1 MIVELEKL
9 SDSAQRIYGEEDIA
23 IRDATDAD
31 QKIRYQ
37 IELLAR
43 RSGETFYFN
52 AKLQG
57 TLSTQCHKCL
67 KPAEFEVDTAF
78 DLIVQRGETKS
89 TEGEAYTH
97 DEYIYIPIGQQ
108 DISLDQYIYENLVI
122 NIPMRILCDDGCKG
136 LCPNCGADLNTDTC
150 SCSPQTDTRWD
161 ALKTLKN
168 KLPKS

>member
-9 SDSAQRIYGEEDIA
+9 SDSAQRIYGEEEIA
-23 IRDATDAD
+23 IRDAAD
-31 QKIRYQ
+31 VERKIKYR
-37 IELLAR
+37 IELLAK

-52 AKLQG
+52 VKLQG

-67 KPAEFEVDTAF
+67 KPADFEVDTAF
-78 DLIVQRGETKS
+78 DLIVQRGDIES
-89 TEGEAYTH
+89 TEESNYTH

-108 DISLDQYIYENLVI
+108 DITLDQYIYENMVI
-122 NIPMRILCDDGCKG
+122 NIPIRILCDDGCKG
-136 LCPNCGADLNTDTC
+136 LCPDCGADLNTDTC
-150 SCSPQTDTRWD
+150 SCSQQIDPRWN

>member
-23 IRDATDAD
+23 IRDAAD
-31 QKIRYQ
+31 VESKIKYR
-37 IELLAR
+37 IELLAK

-67 KPAEFEVDTAF
+67 QPADFEVDTEF
-78 DLIVQRGETKS
+78 DLIVQRGDVES
-89 TEGEAYTH
+89 TEESNYTH
-97 DEYIYIPIGQQ
+97 DEYIYIPIGRQ
-108 DISLDQYIYENLVI
+108 DISLDPYIYENMVI
-122 NIPMRILCDDGCKG
+122 NIPMRILCEDGCKG
-136 LCPNCGADLNTDTC
+136 LCPDCGADLNTDTC
-150 SCSPQTDTRWD
+150 SCRQQTDPRWN